1 MLHPVL
7 LVDDEPSAIKS
18 VKYLLDWEQ
27 YGFRIAGEAASGRQA
42 LEALKSQTYALV
54 LTDIRMPGMDGLEL
68 VAHVRQ
74 FSQVPVIIMS
84 GYSDFGYVKQSL
96 GHGVKDYLLKPVEE
110 DDLARLLHKLKLEIE
125 HQALV
130 DKQLYFGVPALRDQM
145 LKRWVQ
151 GAGSGEEIVEHFPLA
166 ARLRPEGRALCAL
179 TVEMDFMDARNDRML
194 ESDIQIKRFAVR
206 NVIEDLIAG
215 EGYAFEEDDEHLGV
229 LLVGPRERLTE
240 RHAAA
245 LAAAMHEN
253 VERYAKVPVA
263 VGTGSIVH
271 RFAEAEQS
279 FRRARNRLEM
289 RFLFGSSGVLTEAQ
303 ESRAPA
309 SGDSDG
315 WQIAPILE
323 SLNWSHAEELSRL
336 LRDKW
341 SRMNDRYSEETM
353 KAVVLE
359 MFVELYRLLK
369 ERGLDGDGLFASPL
383 RDYRAI
389 MDAKTMEGLLQFV
402 ERRCLDVA
410 EALNVRPQ
418 PQPAQ
423 TVEQVKQ
430 LVKQQY
436 AQSIC
441 LKDIAEQIYMNP
453 GYLGRLFKAHEG
465 MPFNEY
471 LLQVRMEKAKALLRE
486 TDMKV
491 YAIASEVGYGDIDWF
506 YKRFKQYAGVSA
518 SEYRTWR
525 LGSGERDE

>member
-18 VKYLLDWEQ
+18 VKYLVDWEQ
-27 YGFRIAGEAASGRQA
+27 HGFRIAGEAANGRQA
-42 LEALKSQTYALV
+42 LEAMKSQTYALL

-68 VAHVRQ
+68 VAQVRQ

-110 DDLARLLHKLKLEIE
+110 DDLVRLLHKLKLEIE

-145 LKRWVQ
+145 LKRWVH
-151 GAGSGEEIVEHFPLA
+151 GSGRGEEIVEHFPLA
-166 ARLRPEGRALCAL
+166 ARLQTDERALCAI
-179 TVEMDFMDARNDRML
+179 TVEMDFMDERNDRML

-215 EGYAFEEDDEHLGV
+215 EGYAFEDDDEHLGV

-253 VERYAKVPVA
+253 AERYAKVPVA
-263 VGTGSIVH
+263 VGTGSVVH

-303 ESRAPA
+303 ERRIPET
-309 SGDSDG
+309 GDSEG
-315 WQIAPILE
+315 WQISPILE
-323 SLNWSHAEELSRL
+323 SLNWSRAEELSRL

-341 SRMNDRYSEETM
+341 SRMKDRYSEETM

-359 MFVELYRLLK
+359 VFVELYRLLK
-369 ERGLDGDGLFASPL
+369 ERGLDGDGLFDSPL

-410 EALNVRPQ
+410 EALNVSIQ

-430 LVKQQY
+430 LVKLQF

-465 MPFNEY
+465 MSFNEY

-491 YAIASEVGYGDIDWF
+491 YAIAAEVGYGDIDWF
-506 YKRFKQYAGVSA
+506 YKKFKQYAGASA

-525 LGSGERDE
+525 MGSGERDE